1 MDLLGGMAPLPGVM
15 MPGLMPGLVPGLG
28 GGAFAGASRIVV
40 LKNAVEVDE
49 LNNPTD
55 YEEIV
60 QDMQVR
66 GAGQRCTCVWGVQ
79 DWKVFDVGQWLVKF
93 AAGV

>member
-1 MDLLGGMAPLPGVM
+1 MAPLPGVL
-15 MPGLMPGLVPGLG
+15 MPGLMPGLMQGAM

-49 LNNPTD
+49 LNNTTD

-66 GAGQRCTCVWGVQ
+66 LRDNTSGGVLLLLLLLL
-79 DWKVFDVGQWLVKF
+79 W
-93 AAGV
+93 

>member
-1 MDLLGGMAPLPGVM
+1 MPLPGVVLPG

-28 GGAFAGASRIVV
+28 SASRIVV
-40 LKNAVEVDE
+40 LKNAVDIEE
-49 LNNPTD
+49 LRNPQD

-66 GAGQRCTCVWGVQ
+66 RPG
-79 DWKVFDVGQWLVKF
+79 
-93 AAGV
+93 